1 MTTFNEYR
9 KQQEELLENTLYT
22 DAASKQA
29 FLADDKAVMS
39 AFMYNFV
46 GMLIGYNIIKDKK
59 RAKTYFKSDQK
70 LQPNNINDDNNNMS
84 LLVKILDDKSAFKS
98 ATTAAQITRFLVKL
112 KQGSIDEVDVNILIG
127 WMNGIKDNWWT
138 KLGSHLRVIKED
150 FVLDKDQYKAFMS
163 LRLRARGQLDL
174 SKEFFEAYRGLSI
187 DKSKVTAWD
196 MDVMSKKTIDARLA
210 HINGIVAKAD
220 AVVSTAATT
229 VAAAPVAPTP
239 VQQVQHAPDTKV
251 VPVYKKPEPK
261 KDWPGNG
268 DMVRYFENGGT
279 LEGFYKEY
287 NSTTTDRKGAIME
300 SLKTI
305 LTSTKDVSHVELAKF
320 IKDNSNPKTILN
332 TMSLV
337 LKSYYYSNS
346 SMTILKN
353 VLKAQDMGL
362 FDGIGN
368 ASNENKNWESYIS
381 TIFITAIRNIYDGKD
396 IELLKELRAI
406 TSKFEHGQQPAY
418 LRSGYARYINHY
430 LRTPNVTEFAR
441 AMADM
446 LLPNGGKYY
455 ISNHDFELDNPVIA
469 YINKEYHIEVPVSS
483 DAITAF
489 IMNNKQ
495 HNYGWDFR
503 QMLTSIYKSPPYTDE
518 VIDGLNK
525 IFADVIN
532 DHKVT
537 DVGMFITGLLP
548 FVTEKEYGVPPRQVL
563 IDAIADHFNA
573 SPGFA
578 NTNQAMSL
586 VKYFIGLNNSKLDK
600 PALSII
606 GKLLDTD
613 FPVIDLINGMTG
625 NRYSYSQVDPMPGFI
640 KLIKSDDI
648 VRSKLSKAIFKDV
661 SQSVSSKVYGTLF
674 NAIQARAEWWKTL
687 DENDQHSI
695 LNEIVVTAA
704 KELDTVTISHRYRLG
719 DSLMQTVLGRNKEF
733 TYKHLSVDAKEA
745 YIKVSTSTN
754 SLTLVDDEFLKDIN
768 DATLQNFTVANIV
781 HSVSHLDEQ
790 TVSTV
795 YQRYFN
801 STDRRDGLLKDATS
815 SSLTYIFKVNDVT
828 PIFNEDETIGAI
840 NKVSAYVR
848 SSKSKYNACNIL
860 SDINTNKYTSITPKV
875 LLHAVSS
882 AQELLDDTTFIGKG
896 TNDYKENATTFQASF
911 ESLTDVD
918 RESAQKLY
926 DSMSL
931 NLKRRIA
938 ESYLSN
944 AGFSSTVEAALH
956 GDAVIQPYDVL
967 DKKRIK
973 QVLKYNNVTS
983 AETNLPAKI
992 IKTFDSMDE
1001 YIKTVKDNGY
1011 SIKSLDDLQVEI
1023 IDKTQDELEKI
1034 AVDLHRNKR
1043 NGNHGDTTLNILRA
1057 FKVAIPKQVEG
1068 QKEWIAAHEGEEVI
1082 NPMFHGTGSV
1092 GASMILRYGFA
1103 VISSGDKSVAGR
1115 LLGDGIYGS
1124 NIINKAQQYVGDHRG
1139 GNITR
1144 RYGTKGYVF
1153 KMNACLGEKGKD
1165 YKVAGDVGGRD
1176 GIRSPEWCVF
1186 TPNSQYKIYEA
1197 YEVELMSPSDMSRL
1211 LAKHPQVVTEK
1222 SFKDYLTEETGQQVN
1237 YTTYTF
1243 INGMVPTGPNPGDYD
1258 DFEKF
1263 KSPHPSITLEPNAYG
1278 PSIVVAGTAETK
1290 DFLFSN
1296 VTEFRLSEPEEY
1308 AKLVAFFK

>member
-9 KQQEELLENTLYT
+9 KQQEALRENTLYA
-22 DAASKQA
+22 DPVSKQT
-29 FLADDKAVMS
+29 FVADEKAMMS
-39 AFMYNFV
+39 AFMFNFV
-46 GMLIGYNIIKDKK
+46 GMLIGYNIIKDRK
-59 RAKTYFKSDQK
+59 RVQTYFKNDLK
-70 LQPNNINDDNNNMS
+70 LQLPNIGDDNNNMS
-84 LLVKILDDKSAFKS
+84 LVIKLLEDGGAFKS
-98 ATTAAQITRFLVKL
+98 STTAAQITRFLVKL
-112 KQGSIDEVDVNILIG
+112 KQGSIDEVDPDILIG
-127 WMNGIKDNWWT
+127 WMNGIKDTWWS
-138 KLGSHLRVIKED
+138 KLNSHLKVTKEEFVI
-150 FVLDKDQYKAFMS
+150 DKDQYKAFMN
-163 LRLRARGQLDL
+163 LRVRARVQTEV
-174 SKEFFEAYRGLSI
+174 SKDFFDAFRGLNVE
-187 DKSKVTAWD
+187 KSKITKWD
-196 MDVMSKKTIDARLA
+196 VDMMSKKSVDQRLA
-210 HINGIVAKAD
+210 NIGNLPKA
-220 AVVSTAATT
+220 VHTPV
-229 VAAAPVAPTP
+229 VAPIANAPSVIHTP
-239 VQQVQHAPDTKV
+239 AHTTPDTKV

-261 KDWPGNG
+261 KDWPGSLT
-268 DMVRYFENGGT
+268 VISHFENGGT
-279 LEGFYKEY
+279 VEGLYKEY
-287 NSTTTDRKGAIME
+287 NSTSIDRKNAIME

-305 LTSTKDVSHVELAKF
+305 LTSTKDVSYVELAKF
-320 IKDNSNPKTILN
+320 IKDNSSPKTILN

-337 LKSYYYSNS
+337 VRSYYYNNG
-346 SMTILKN
+346 MTILKN
-353 VLKAQDMGL
+353 TLKAQDLGL

-368 ASNENKNWESYIS
+368 ACNENNNWESYIS
-381 TIFITAIRNIYDGKD
+381 SVFTTVIRNIHDGKD
-396 IELLKELRAI
+396 IELLKEIRVI

-418 LRSGYARYINHY
+418 LRSGYTRYINHY
-430 LRTPNVTEFAR
+430 LRMPNATEFAR
-441 AMADM
+441 VMADM
-446 LLPNGGKYY
+446 LTPSGNKYY
-455 ISNHDFELDNPVIA
+455 ISKHDVELDNPVIA
-469 YINKEYHIEVPVSS
+469 YINKEYHIEVPASS

-489 IMNNKQ
+489 ILNNKQ

-503 QMLTSIYKSPPYTDE
+503 QLITSIYKNQPYTDE
-518 VIDGLNK
+518 VIDSINK
-525 IFADVIN
+525 ILADVIT

-548 FVTEKEYGVPPRQVL
+548 YVTEKEYGVPPRQVL

-613 FPVIDLINGMTG
+613 FPVIDLINGVTA
-625 NRYSYSQVDPMPGFI
+625 NSYSYVQFDPMPGFI

-704 KELDTVTISHRYRLG
+704 KELDTATISHRYRLG
-719 DSLMQTVLGRNKEF
+719 DSLMQTVLGSNKEF
-733 TYKHLSVDAKEA
+733 TYKYLSVDAKEA
-745 YIKVSTSTN
+745 YIKVSTGTN

-790 TVSTV
+790 TVSTA

-801 STDRRDGLLKDATS
+801 STDRRDGLLKDVTS

-848 SSKSKYNACNIL
+848 SSKSRYNACNIL
-860 SDINTNKYTSITPKV
+860 SDINSAKYKSITPKV

-882 AQELLDDTTFIGKG
+882 AQELLDDTSFIGKG
-896 TNDYKENATTFQASF
+896 TNDYKENATTFQESF
-911 ESLTDVD
+911 SALIDID
-918 RESAQKLY
+918 RANAQKLY
-926 DSMSL
+926 DNMSL

-944 AGFSSTVEAALH
+944 AGFSATVESALH
-956 GDAVIQPYDVL
+956 GDAVIQPYNVL

-983 AETNLPAKI
+983 AETSLPAKI
-992 IKTFDSMDE
+992 IKTFDTMDE
-1001 YIKTVKDNGY
+1001 YIKSADNSGY
-1011 SIKSLDDLQVEI
+1011 SVKSLADLNAEV
-1023 IDKTQDELEKI
+1023 IDSTHDELEKI
-1034 AVDLHRNKR
+1034 SVDLHRNKR
-1043 NGNHGDTTLNILRA
+1043 NGKHGDTTLKVLRS
-1057 FKVAIPKQVEG
+1057 FKVSIPMQEEN
-1068 QKEWIAAHEGEEVI
+1068 QKEWMAAHPNEEII
-1082 NPMFHGTGSV
+1082 NPMFHGTGSI
-1092 GASMILRYGFA
+1092 GASMILRYGFR
-1103 VISSGDKSVAGR
+1103 VISSGDKSVVGR
-1115 LLGDGIYGS
+1115 MLGDGIYGS
-1124 NIINKAQQYVGDHRG
+1124 NIIDKAQQYVGDDG
-1139 GNITR
+1139 FGR

-1153 KMNACLGEKGKD
+1153 KMNACLGEKDKD
-1165 YKVAGDVGGRD
+1165 YKVAGLGRD
-1176 GIRSPEWCVF
+1176 SIRSPEWCVF
-1186 TPNSQYKIYEA
+1186 TPNSQFKIFHA
-1197 YEVELMSPSDMSRL
+1197 YEVELISPSDMDGML
-1211 LAKHPQVVTEK
+1211 KKHPQVVTEK
-1222 SFKDYLTEETGQQVN
+1222 SFKDYLTEETGKKVN

-1263 KSPHPSITLEPNAYG
+1263 KSPHQSITLEPSAYG
-1278 PSIVVAGTAETK
+1278 PTIVIAGTTETK
-1290 DFLFSN
+1290 DFVFSN

-1308 AKLVAFFK
+1308 AKFVDFFK